1 MRTII
6 TASWF
11 AALAMSTSYAEKANT
26 VTCTGPLIDISLRP
40 NASLAVI
47 YDTKGGYS
55 CAVDRHGSGH
65 DPLRSC
71 SMGQNCR
78 LVGTYSR
85 KNDTTYVIDRI
96 RSIAVEHQ

>member
-40 NASLAVI
+40 NASMAVI
-47 YDTKGGYS
+47 YDAKGGYA
-55 CAVDRHGSGH
+55 CAVDRRGSAH
-65 DPLRSC
+65 ALRPC
-71 SMGQNCR
+71 SMGHNCR

-85 KNDTTYVIDRI
+85 KNGTTYVIDRI
-96 RSIAVEHQ
+96 RAIAVEHQ